1 MVRNSR
7 LTHSHIP
14 ALIEFGL
21 KNASGGKS
29 RPIIIVPAS
38 YLAGNLDLTNSKS
51 FLQDG

>member
-14 ALIEFGL
+14 PLIEFGL

-38 YLAGNLDLTNSKS
+38 YLAGNLDLANSKS